1 MRLFFIFVCNFKHNF
16 TKQDVSLLVPV
27 KKVKRHLYSFRYARG
42 VLSSLIGLFLKT
54 DKKKTDGYNWSKKL
68 TFQRG
73 YLICPSYMSVMIR
86 NLSVKWTSEIFSI
99 TRREISY
106 LQAAMYCF
114 FFLYINTNEIPKY
127 SALTSFGRERCDLL
141 CSHSNGDLYK
151 SEDQYQVY
159 AQKLTW
165 YFIGGYVIIY
175 FLLL

>member
-1 MRLFFIFVCNFKHNF
+1 M
-16 TKQDVSLLVPV
+16 
-27 KKVKRHLYSFRYARG
+27 G

-54 DKKKTDGYNWSKKL
+54 DKKTDGYDRSKKP
-68 TFQRG
+68 TFQTIYKEAILHVR
-73 YLICPSYMSVMIR
+73 PVIR

-114 FFLYINTNEIPKY
+114 VFYINTNEIPKY

-151 SEDQYQVY
+151 SEDQYQVF

-165 YFIGGYVIIY
+165 YFIGCYVTIH